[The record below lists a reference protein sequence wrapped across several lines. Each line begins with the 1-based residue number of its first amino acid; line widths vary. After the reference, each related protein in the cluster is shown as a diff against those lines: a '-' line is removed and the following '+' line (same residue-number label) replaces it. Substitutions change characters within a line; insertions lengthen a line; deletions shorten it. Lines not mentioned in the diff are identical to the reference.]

1 MKKSKNL
8 FIAVSPVIVLVVLL
22 TISIK
27 FVFKDAALDGAVQL
41 SLLFSGAFAALILWF
56 KGMKWKEFELGIV
69 QSISV
74 ALPSILIL
82 LLIGA
87 VAGTWLI
94 SGIIP
99 TLVYYGLD
107 IINPQFFLVA
117 SCISCSVVSLI
128 TGTSYATI
136 ATIGVAIM
144 GIGTVFGINE
154 GLVAGAVIS
163 GAYFGDKLSPLSDT
177 TNLAPTVSG
186 SSLFTHIRFMLWT
199 TVPSITISLLIFLVI
214 GAYSSQSSV
223 PLEEIHF
230 IQDGIKEHFTISAWL
245 FLVPIATFVL
255 IIKKVATIPALL
267 ISTLLASFTA
277 IFFQP
282 DIIKLVSSS
291 HDSFWDHF
299 AVLYQAIYGS
309 IEIPT
314 QIPALESLFSTSGM
328 YGMLNTIWLIL
339 CAMIFGGIM
348 EVSGF
353 LNTITS
359 SLIKLAKSTSAL
371 ISTTALSSIVVNLVA
386 ADQYISII
394 LPGKMFAKSY
404 QEKNVKP
411 EALSRT
417 LEDAGTVTSV
427 LIPWNTCGITQA
439 TVLGVATWTYAP
451 YCFFCLLSPIV
462 TVLFSVFYKKQLEN

>member
-199 TVPSITISLLIFLVI
+199 TIPSITISLLIFLVI

-230 IQDGIKEHFTISAWL
+230 IQDGIKEHL
-245 FLVPIATFVL
+245 
-255 IIKKVATIPALL
+255 
-267 ISTLLASFTA
+267 
-277 IFFQP
+277 
-282 DIIKLVSSS
+282 
-291 HDSFWDHF
+291 
-299 AVLYQAIYGS
+299 
-309 IEIPT
+309 
-314 QIPALESLFSTSGM
+314 
-328 YGMLNTIWLIL
+328 
-339 CAMIFGGIM
+339 
-348 EVSGF
+348 
-353 LNTITS
+353 
-359 SLIKLAKSTSAL
+359 SLIH
-371 ISTTALSSIVVNLVA
+371 I
-386 ADQYISII
+386 
-394 LPGKMFAKSY
+394 
-404 QEKNVKP
+404 
-411 EALSRT
+411 
-417 LEDAGTVTSV
+417 
-427 LIPWNTCGITQA
+427 
-439 TVLGVATWTYAP
+439 
-451 YCFFCLLSPIV
+451 
-462 TVLFSVFYKKQLEN
+462 